1 MTQDQITLFEAA
13 ISNISNSLSSIFAKE
28 DVIHLL
34 TTMQGQFQSLSET
47 QPEQFAK
54 RYILDTLE
62 EVLNE
67 FEYDEFVSCEPELHG
82 SYGGSFSLE
91 MNPSFDDHE
100 FKRSLLI
107 DLENYLTPTE

>member
-1 MTQDQITLFEAA
+1 MTQDQTTLFEAV
-13 ISNISNSLSSIFAKE
+13 ISRVFNSPSSIFAKE
-28 DVIHLL
+28 DVTGLL
-34 TTMQGQFQSLSET
+34 TYLQKEFIKLSEP

-67 FEYDEFVSCEPELHG
+67 FEYDEFVSCEPELQG

>member
-1 MTQDQITLFEAA
+1 MTQDQTTLFEAA
-13 ISNISNSLSSIFAKE
+13 ISRVSNSPSSIFAKE
-28 DVIHLL
+28 DVISLL
-34 TTMQGQFQSLSET
+34 SSMQEQFSKLPDA
-47 QPEQFAK
+47 QPELFAK

-67 FEYDEFVSCEPELHG
+67 FEYDEFVSCEPELQG